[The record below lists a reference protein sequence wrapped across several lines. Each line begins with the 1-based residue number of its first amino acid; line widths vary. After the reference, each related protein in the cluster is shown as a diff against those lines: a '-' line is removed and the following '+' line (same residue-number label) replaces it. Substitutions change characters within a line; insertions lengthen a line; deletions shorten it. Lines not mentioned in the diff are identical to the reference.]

1 MLKINNI
8 MEIVF
13 ATGNRHKVE
22 EAAQILGPEFR
33 LRTPA
38 ELGINEDI
46 PETSDTLEGNA
57 LQKAEYVYK
66 KTGLPCFSDDTGLF
80 VDALGGAPG
89 VLSARYAGPG
99 KKAEDNVRKLLSELK
114 DVPAEQD
121 GRRMRT
127 ARFRCVVAYVSGS
140 GEKVFEGRVEG
151 EIAAVPSGKDGFG
164 YDPVFL
170 PEKYGLQ
177 KTFAELTHE
186 QKNAISHRGEAMR
199 QFAEWMRREHLTGG
213 GR

>member
-1 MLKINNI
+1 
-8 MEIVF
+8 
-13 ATGNRHKVE
+13 
-22 EAAQILGPEFR
+22 
-33 LRTPA
+33 
-38 ELGINEDI
+38 
-46 PETSDTLEGNA
+46 
-57 LQKAEYVYK
+57 
-66 KTGLPCFSDDTGLF
+66 
-80 VDALGGAPG
+80 
-89 VLSARYAGPG
+89 
-99 KKAEDNVRKLLSELK
+99 
-114 DVPAEQD
+114 
-121 GRRMRT
+121 MRT

-151 EIAAVPSGKDGFG
+151 EIAAAPSGKDGFG

-186 QKNAISHRGEAMR
+186 QKSAISHRGEAMR

>member
-1 MLKINNI
+1 MLKIDNT

-38 ELGINEDI
+38 ELGITEDI

-57 LQKAEYVYK
+57 LQKAEYVYN

-99 KKAEDNVRKLLSELK
+99 KKAEDNVRKLLSRRSSRVGLR
-114 DVPAEQD
+114 
-121 GRRMRT
+121 GRLPQLLPERT
-127 ARFRCVVAYVSGS
+127 ALATILSSFRKNTALRGLSPSLLMSRRTRYPT
-140 GEKVFEGRVEG
+140 VER
-151 EIAAVPSGKDGFG
+151 P
-164 YDPVFL
+164 
-170 PEKYGLQ
+170 
-177 KTFAELTHE
+177 
-186 QKNAISHRGEAMR
+186 
-199 QFAEWMRREHLTGG
+199 
-213 GR
+213 

>member
-1 MLKINNI
+1 

-22 EAAQILGPEFR
+22 EAAQILGPEFV

-38 ELGINEDI
+38 ELGITEDI

-80 VDALGGAPG
+80 VDALGGVPG

-114 DVPAEQD
+114 DVPVEKD

-151 EIAAVPSGKDGFG
+151 ETPERTASAMTRYSFRKSTVSRRLSPSLPMNRKMPFPTAARP
-164 YDPVFL
+164 
-170 PEKYGLQ
+170 
-177 KTFAELTHE
+177 
-186 QKNAISHRGEAMR
+186 
-199 QFAEWMRREHLTGG
+199 
-213 GR
+213 

>member
-1 MLKINNI
+1 MLKINNT

-22 EAAQILGPEFR
+22 EAAQILGPEFV

-38 ELGINEDI
+38 ELGITEDI

-99 KKAEDNVRKLLSELK
+99 KKTEDNVRKLLSELK
-114 DVPAEQD
+114 DVPVEKD
-121 GRRMRT
+121 DRRQRT
-127 ARFRCVVAYVSGS
+127 ARFRCVVAYVSDKGH
-140 GEKVFEGRVEG
+140 ELFEGRVEG
-151 EIAAVPSGKDGFG
+151 EIAGAPSGKDGFG

-170 PEKYGLQ
+170 PEKYGLT

-186 QKNAISHRGEAMR
+186 QKNAVSHRGEAMR
-199 QFAEWMRREHLTGG
+199 QFAEWMRQEHLTGS

>member
-1 MLKINNI
+1 MLEINNT

-38 ELGINEDI
+38 ELGITEDI

-57 LQKAEYVYK
+57 LQKAEYVFRR
-66 KTGLPCFSDDTGLF
+66 TGLPCFSDDTGLF

-99 KKAEDNVRKLLSELK
+99 KKAEGNVRKLLSELK

-121 GRRMRT
+121 GRRLRT

-151 EIAAVPSGKDGFG
+151 EIAAAPSG
-164 YDPVFL
+164 
-170 PEKYGLQ
+170 
-177 KTFAELTHE
+177 AELTHE

-199 QFAEWMRREHLTGG
+199 QFAAWMSTQVSR
-213 GR
+213 

>member
-1 MLKINNI
+1 MLKIDNT

-38 ELGINEDI
+38 ELGITEDI

-57 LQKAEYVYK
+57 LQKAEYVFRR
-66 KTGLPCFSDDTGLF
+66 TGMPCFSDDTGLF

-114 DVPAEQD
+114 DVPAEEE
-121 GRRMRT
+121 GRRLRT

-151 EIAAVPSGKDGFG
+151 EIAAAPSG
-164 YDPVFL
+164 
-170 PEKYGLQ
+170 EKYGLE

>member
-1 MLKINNI
+1 

-66 KTGLPCFSDDTGLF
+66 KTGLPCFSDDTGL
-80 VDALGGAPG
+80 
-89 VLSARYAGPG
+89 SARYAGPG
-99 KKAEDNVRKLLSELK
+99 KKAEDNVHKLLSELK
-114 DVPAEQD
+114 DVPVEKD
-121 GRRMRT
+121 GRRQRT
-127 ARFRCVVAYVSGS
+127 ARFRCVVAYVSDKGH
-140 GEKVFEGRVEG
+140 ELFEGRVEG
-151 EIAAVPSGKDGFG
+151 EIADAPSGKDGFG

-170 PEKYGLQ
+170 PEKYGLT

>member
-1 MLKINNI
+1 

-38 ELGINEDI
+38 E
-46 PETSDTLEGNA
+46 
-57 LQKAEYVYK
+57 
-66 KTGLPCFSDDTGLF
+66 
-80 VDALGGAPG
+80 LGGAPG

-114 DVPAEQD
+114 DVPVEKD
-121 GRRMRT
+121 GRRQRT
-127 ARFRCVVAYVSGS
+127 ARFRCVLAYVSDKGH
-140 GEKVFEGRVEG
+140 ELFEGRVEG
-151 EIAAVPSGKDGFG
+151 EIAGAPSGKDGFG

-170 PEKYGLQ
+170 PEKYGLT

>member
-1 MLKINNI
+1 MLKIDNT

-22 EAAQILGPEFR
+22 EAAQILGPEFC

-38 ELGINEDI
+38 ELGITEDI

-57 LQKAEYVYK
+57 LQKAEYVFRR
-66 KTGLPCFSDDTGLF
+66 TGLPCFSDDTGLF

-121 GRRMRT
+121 GRRLRT

-151 EIAAVPSGKDGFG
+151 EIAAAPSGKDGFG
-164 YDPVFL
+164 YDPIFFL
-170 PEKYGLQ
+170 PEQK
-177 KTFAELTHE
+177 KTFAQLTPE
-186 QKNAISHRGEAMR
+186 EKNAISHRGRALAA
-199 QFAEWMRREHLTGG
+199 FAERLKAYQDHRK
-213 GR
+213 

>member
-1 MLKINNI
+1 

-57 LQKAEYVYK
+57 
-66 KTGLPCFSDDTGLF
+66 
-80 VDALGGAPG
+80 GGAPG

-127 ARFRCVVAYVSGS
+127 ARFRCVVAYVSGG

-151 EIAAVPSGKDGFG
+151 EIAAAPSGKDGFG

>member
-1 MLKINNI
+1 

-38 ELGINEDI
+38 ELGITEDI

-114 DVPAEQD
+114 DVPVEGGD
-121 GRRMRT
+121 CRSPFRKGRLWLRS
-127 ARFRCVVAYVSGS
+127 CLPSGRILS
-140 GEKVFEGRVEG
+140 GEDF
-151 EIAAVPSGKDGFG
+151 
-164 YDPVFL
+164 
-170 PEKYGLQ
+170 
-177 KTFAELTHE
+177 
-186 QKNAISHRGEAMR
+186 
-199 QFAEWMRREHLTGG
+199 RRAYS
-213 GR
+213 